1 MNFMKKVLDYPTL
14 GVIALG
20 FMAPSIGGMVYDKI
34 ASMPSMSW
42 AVSSFGG
49 TYTKPISLAVLT
61 GGLIYGA
68 SSMGLISNNTSVMA
82 AGVATTMIA
91 MSMLKDADVLSSIP
105 IIGTSL
111 QANIP
116 SFNGIGGGRFG
127 GYSGGYLGYLGDE
140 HPTMGNE
147 MLPQPVDAQ
156 LYGMGSSPQVNIF

>member
-1 MNFMKKVLDYPTL
+1 MQKALDYPTL

-49 TYTKPISLAVLT
+49 TYTKPISLAALT

-68 SSMGLISNNTSVMA
+68 NRLGLLSNSASGTAVA
-82 AGVATTMIA
+82 VATTMIG
-91 MSMLKDADVLSSIP
+91 MSMLKNSGLLTSIP

-111 QANIP
+111 DANIP
-116 SFNGIGGGRFG
+116 SFNGIGGGNFG

-147 MLPQPVDAQ
+147 MLSQPVDAQ